1 MAALKYTVLLIA
13 GGKGT
18 RSIDP
23 SVPKSL
29 HEIASI
35 PLIKHQISFLQ
46 TIGCKK
52 IVIIGNFGFD
62 QLFEYIK
69 GLNLSEIEV
78 NLIAEEKF
86 GGTLGAIQY
95 CRSQITDSH
104 AWVILGDLY
113 FQNHLEIIEGNLD
126 LESIDLM
133 VVTHPNDHP
142 LDSDLVT
149 FDQINNNIND
159 FYSKKDET
167 RRGDVGNSAVAGIYF
182 INLSK
187 LADAPTQGDI
197 SGDLIPFALFAAW
210 RVLNFTSV
218 EYCKDSG
225 TPYRIKAIED
235 DLLSGVIGRR
245 SVLGKGVCF
254 IDLDNTLI
262 SNALIKNANVPA
274 EISPEII
281 TQVRSL
287 NLKGIPI
294 IIVSN
299 QPGIAKGFFDLND
312 WSAFRFR
319 IEVLLSNSG
328 AFIDDWIICP
338 HHPEIG
344 HEGEI
349 IGYKVACPC
358 RKPKSGMFLEMKLKH
373 SIDLRKSYMI
383 GDSYTDRDSAMDV
396 GIKFIHSTCVP
407 NTEEKLSTWKALER
421 VMDTYDY
428 N

>member
-62 QLFEYIK
+62 QLFECIK

-159 FYSKKDET
+159 FILSFKNYS
-167 RRGDVGNSAVAGIYF
+167 
-182 INLSK
+182 
-187 LADAPTQGDI
+187 
-197 SGDLIPFALFAAW
+197 
-210 RVLNFTSV
+210 
-218 EYCKDSG
+218 
-225 TPYRIKAIED
+225 
-235 DLLSGVIGRR
+235 
-245 SVLGKGVCF
+245 
-254 IDLDNTLI
+254 
-262 SNALIKNANVPA
+262 
-274 EISPEII
+274 
-281 TQVRSL
+281 
-287 NLKGIPI
+287 
-294 IIVSN
+294 
-299 QPGIAKGFFDLND
+299 
-312 WSAFRFR
+312 
-319 IEVLLSNSG
+319 
-328 AFIDDWIICP
+328 
-338 HHPEIG
+338 
-344 HEGEI
+344 
-349 IGYKVACPC
+349 
-358 RKPKSGMFLEMKLKH
+358 
-373 SIDLRKSYMI
+373 
-383 GDSYTDRDSAMDV
+383 
-396 GIKFIHSTCVP
+396 
-407 NTEEKLSTWKALER
+407 
-421 VMDTYDY
+421 
-428 N
+428 